1 MPNIPRDELE
11 DLLNDEE
18 ETIDPVDYKRNVRK
32 EKKEFKKK
40 LSQSYD
46 LEY

>member
-1 MPNIPRDELE
+1 MPNIRLDELE
-11 DLLNDEE
+11 DLLNEN

-40 LSQSYD
+40 LSQSNELSY
-46 LEY
+46 

>member
-1 MPNIPRDELE
+1 MPNIPRDELD
-11 DLLNDEE
+11 DLLDDDEV
-18 ETIDPVDYKRNVRK
+18 IDPVDHKRNVRK

>member
-11 DLLNDEE
+11 DLLNDDED
-18 ETIDPVDYKRNVRK
+18 TFDPVDHKRNVRK

-40 LSQSYD
+40 LSHSYE